1 MAFKTTS
8 AAGLPSSAP
17 ETSPTQELGAFFYT
31 TDGKLVRYVKASA
44 AIAEGTACVVL
55 ADGTAA
61 LTGEGIAAKSDYAIP
76 AGQYGLVNELD
87 PQIAE

>member
-1 MAFKTTS
+1 M
-8 AAGLPSSAP
+8 
-17 ETSPTQELGAFFYT
+17 
-31 TDGKLVRYVKASA
+31 RYVKASV
-44 AIAEGTACVVL
+44 AIAESTACVVL

-87 PQIAE
+87 PQTAE